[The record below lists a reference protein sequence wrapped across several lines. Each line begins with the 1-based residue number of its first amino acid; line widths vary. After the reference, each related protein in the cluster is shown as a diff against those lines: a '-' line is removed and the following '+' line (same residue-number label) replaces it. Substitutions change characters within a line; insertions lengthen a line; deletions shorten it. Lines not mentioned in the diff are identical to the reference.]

1 MKNRSLFNNILSIYL
16 IGCFALFSSCNK
28 VVEDE
33 HCPKLNEQ
41 SNEVCQILE
50 AFPNEASKQVTLSN
64 GVVIDYYR
72 DSIPVIDGDIIL
84 TPKQVEYLKEN
95 SVSTKSA
102 IITRPG
108 DFWHNGVVY
117 YNIADDFVNPSDV
130 YSAMNAISQRVPTIT
145 FTRATNGDY
154 IEFIS
159 SDANAAYSSIGSVGG
174 RQYINLGANIQN
186 RAISGVHEIMHALG
200 IAHEHTR
207 ADRDNYIT
215 VNFQNI
221 KQEKQHNF
229 QKYTEQNYYGFDYGE
244 FDFYSI
250 MLYGSYNNF
259 AIDESV
265 PTMTTKSGNAFW
277 RNYSLS
283 LGDIKALQVIYG
295 NANTPFYIKLV
306 EDITIIR
313 DVVDQNYDYYEY
325 EATNKLLFFKDAKCT
340 QPYTLEN
347 DRLIQIGFYNYN
359 SQSDYNYSRYNIMLT
374 AGMSEYQLVDT
385 YLIDENWQGNSIQY
399 KGTSYFLYKVQW

>member
-1 MKNRSLFNNILSIYL
+1 MLCI
-16 IGCFALFSSCNK
+16 FSSCNK

-41 SNEVCQILE
+41 SREVCQILE

-130 YSAMNAISQRVPTIT
+130 YNAMNAISQRVPTIT
-145 FTRATNGDY
+145 FTRATTGDY

-159 SDANAAYSSIGSVGG
+159 SDANAAYSSIGRVGG
-174 RQYINLGANIQN
+174 RQYINLCANVQN
-186 RAISGVHEIMHALG
+186 RATSGVHEIMHALG

-277 RNYSLS
+277 SNYSLS

-295 NANTPFYIKLV
+295 NANTPFYVKLV
-306 EDITIIR
+306 EDRTIIR
-313 DVVDQNYDYYEY
+313 DGSNDSYDYYEY
-325 EATNKLLFFKDAKCT
+325 EATNKLLFYKDAQYT
-340 QPYTLEN
+340 QPYIIEN
-347 DRLIQIGFYNYN
+347 DRLIQIGFHHYN
-359 SQSDYNYSRYNIMLT
+359 SQNDYDYSIHDVMLT
-374 AGMSEYQLVDT
+374 AGMNEYQLDDT

-399 KGTSYFLYKVQW
+399 KTTYYSLFKRQW

>member
-1 MKNRSLFNNILSIYL
+1 MKNRNLLNGVLPICL
-16 IGCFALFSSCNK
+16 IGYVTLFSSCNK

-33 HCPKLNEQ
+33 HCLKLNEQ
-41 SNEVCQILE
+41 SYEVCQILE

-95 SVSTKSA
+95 NVSTKSA

-117 YNIADDFVNPSDV
+117 YSIAANFVNPSDV
-130 YSAMNAISQRVPTIT
+130 YSAMNTISQMVPTIT
-145 FTRATNGDY
+145 FTMASTGDY
-154 IEFIS
+154 VEFIS
-159 SDANAAYSSIGSVGG
+159 SDANAAYSNIGKVGG
-174 RQYINLGANIQN
+174 RQYINLGANVQN
-186 RAISGVHEIMHALG
+186 RVASGIHEIMHVLG

-221 KQEKQHNF
+221 QQNKQHNF

-259 AIDESV
+259 AINTSI

-277 RNYSLS
+277 SNYSLS

-295 NANTPFYIKLV
+295 NATTPFYVKI
-306 EDITIIR
+306 E
-313 DVVDQNYDYYEY
+313 
-325 EATNKLLFFKDAKCT
+325 LL
-340 QPYTLEN
+340 
-347 DRLIQIGFYNYN
+347 
-359 SQSDYNYSRYNIMLT
+359 
-374 AGMSEYQLVDT
+374 
-385 YLIDENWQGNSIQY
+385 
-399 KGTSYFLYKVQW
+399 

>member
-1 MKNRSLFNNILSIYL
+1 MKNRSLFNNILPIFL
-16 IGCFALFSSCNK
+16 IGCFALFSSCNI

-33 HCPKLNEQ
+33 YCSKLNEQ
-41 SNEVCQILE
+41 SHEVCQILE
-50 AFPNEASKQVTLSN
+50 AFPNEASKQVTLPN
-64 GVVIDYYR
+64 GIVIDYYR

-95 SVSTKSA
+95 SISTKSA
-102 IITRPG
+102 IITSPG
-108 DFWHNGVVY
+108 NFWHNGVVY
-117 YNIADDFVNPSDV
+117 YNIANDFVNPSDI

-145 FTRATNGDY
+145 FTRATTGDY

-159 SDANAAYSSIGSVGG
+159 SDANAAYSSIGRVGG
-174 RQYINLGANIQN
+174 RQYINLGANVQN
-186 RAISGVHEIMHALG
+186 RATSGVHEIMHELG

-250 MLYGSYNNF
+250 MRYGSYNNF

-295 NANTPFYIKLV
+295 NANTPFYVKLV
-306 EDITIIR
+306 EDRTIIR
-313 DVVDQNYDYYEY
+313 DDSNNSYDYYEY
-325 EATNKLLFFKDAKCT
+325 EATNKLLFYKDAQCT
-340 QPYTLEN
+340 QPYIIEN
-347 DRLIQIGFYNYN
+347 DRLIQIGFHHFN
-359 SQSDYNYSRYNIMLT
+359 SQSDYNYSINDIMLT
-374 AGMSEYQLVDT
+374 AGMNEYQLDDT

-399 KGTSYFLYKVQW
+399 KTTYYSLFKNQW

>member
-1 MKNRSLFNNILSIYL
+1 MH
-16 IGCFALFSSCNK
+16 K

>member
-1 MKNRSLFNNILSIYL
+1 
-16 IGCFALFSSCNK
+16 
-28 VVEDE
+28 
-33 HCPKLNEQ
+33 
-41 SNEVCQILE
+41 
-50 AFPNEASKQVTLSN
+50 
-64 GVVIDYYR
+64 
-72 DSIPVIDGDIIL
+72 
-84 TPKQVEYLKEN
+84 
-95 SVSTKSA
+95 
-102 IITRPG
+102 
-108 DFWHNGVVY
+108 
-117 YNIADDFVNPSDV
+117 
-130 YSAMNAISQRVPTIT
+130 
-145 FTRATNGDY
+145 
-154 IEFIS
+154 
-159 SDANAAYSSIGSVGG
+159 
-174 RQYINLGANIQN
+174 
-186 RAISGVHEIMHALG
+186 
-200 IAHEHTR
+200 
-207 ADRDNYIT
+207 
-215 VNFQNI
+215 
-221 KQEKQHNF
+221 
-229 QKYTEQNYYGFDYGE
+229 
-244 FDFYSI
+244 

-259 AIDESV
+259 VIDESV

-277 RNYSLS
+277 SNYRMS